1 LERYLATNHQ
11 HNDDHRDLADALP
24 VQHIQNID
32 SESAEIKRNELIRAD
47 QGPMAIS

>member
-1 LERYLATNHQ
+1 MLFLI
-11 HNDDHRDLADALP
+11 
-24 VQHIQNID
+24 QHIQNID